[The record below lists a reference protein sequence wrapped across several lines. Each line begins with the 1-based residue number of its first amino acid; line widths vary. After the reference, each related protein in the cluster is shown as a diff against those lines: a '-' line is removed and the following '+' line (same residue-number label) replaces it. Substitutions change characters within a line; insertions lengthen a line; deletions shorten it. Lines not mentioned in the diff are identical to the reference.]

1 MNGVSSSIKNIM
13 RNRMDA
19 IIDTIAYVEK
29 MMTII
34 PMGNITDDF
43 FDTSYAHECFT
54 RRFSLDE
61 QAYLKINYAE
71 HHDLY
76 LLEKQSIADLSHL
89 RNLYEDLEQHEYVEK
104 AMNESS
110 LIFENNTRR
119 PVIGGEDLFS
129 DEAFGEELN
138 WIC

>member
-1 MNGVSSSIKNIM
+1 MFSVSDSIKHTM
-13 RNRMDA
+13 RGRMDT
-19 IIDTIAYVEK
+19 IIDTIAYAEK
-29 MMTII
+29 MMTIV
-34 PMGNITDDF
+34 PVGNITDDF

-89 RNLYEDLEQHEYVEK
+89 RNIYEDLEQREYIEQAMEK
-104 AMNESS
+104 SS
-110 LIFENNTRR
+110 LIFKNTSK

-129 DEAFGEELN
+129 DEAFGEKLD

>member
-1 MNGVSSSIKNIM
+1 MNCATIKRVM

-19 IIDTIAYVEK
+19 IIDTIAHVEK

-34 PMGNITDDF
+34 PVGNITDNF

-54 RRFSLDE
+54 RSFSSDE
-61 QAYLKINYAE
+61 QAYLKKNYTE

-76 LLEKQSIADLSHL
+76 LLEKQSISDLSHL
-89 RNLYEDLEQHEYVEK
+89 RNLYEDLEQHEYIEQ
-104 AMNESS
+104 AMKDSS
-110 LIFENNTRR
+110 LIFVNTRR

-129 DEAFGEELN
+129 DEAFGDKLD